1 MKAKRN
7 VVGRKIIDNS
17 FDRNLELDANENED
31 TVFVAVSPTAESSER
46 DLECGSV
53 GDNGSADE
61 KEYADAFAAIPT
73 AGPLGADF
81 DNDPTGSSAAV
92 HGRDNDGFLSVLPT
106 DGADPDLDGG
116 ADSDSDKKNEL
127 ISSFR
132 KRPDVTDSTRDEA
145 FSYLQEIARTPLLK
159 PKEEAEL
166 FKKFEDGRARVA
178 ELFEQF
184 PESILAEVRPKVN
197 KRRGTGQQSENDS
210 WWSPMNL
217 GIIVDQLRQAIEVSH
232 CPDVDG
238 TQNVKERER
247 LESLWTKL
255 QAAAQIIHD
264 AKLRIVEA
272 NLLLVASIAKQH
284 NFTKS
289 SLSFLDLMQEGSI
302 GLMKAVEKFDLKRGY
317 RFSTYATWW
326 VMQAIKRAL
335 DQQSQTIRIPCYV
348 GETRRS
354 IKQAQSNL
362 ERNLGREPEIGEIA
376 KIVDMPESRVV
387 EILQSTRGTVSL
399 DSPLSEESPDATISD
414 LLADDSQVTPEEE
427 LLGVSEKESLERVL
441 NTLAPRETLVIKLRY
456 GLTDGTEYTLAEI
469 GRQLGISRE
478 RVRQIEDEAL
488 RKLRHHTRVEYLQEL
503 L

>member
-1 MKAKRN
+1 M
-7 VVGRKIIDNS
+7 
-17 FDRNLELDANENED
+17 E
-31 TVFVAVSPTAESSER
+31 
-46 DLECGSV
+46 
-53 GDNGSADE
+53 
-61 KEYADAFAAIPT
+61 
-73 AGPLGADF
+73 
-81 DNDPTGSSAAV
+81 
-92 HGRDNDGFLSVLPT
+92 
-106 DGADPDLDGG
+106 
-116 ADSDSDKKNEL
+116 
-127 ISSFR
+127 
-132 KRPDVTDSTRDEA
+132 
-145 FSYLQEIARTPLLK
+145 
-159 PKEEAEL
+159 
-166 FKKFEDGRARVA
+166 
-178 ELFEQF
+178 
-184 PESILAEVRPKVN
+184 EVRPKVN

-217 GIIVDQLRQAIEVSH
+217 GIIVDQLRQAIKVSH

-362 ERNLGREPEIGEIA
+362 ERKSWARAGDWGNR
-376 KIVDMPESRVV
+376 
-387 EILQSTRGTVSL
+387 
-399 DSPLSEESPDATISD
+399 
-414 LLADDSQVTPEEE
+414 
-427 LLGVSEKESLERVL
+427 
-441 NTLAPRETLVIKLRY
+441 
-456 GLTDGTEYTLAEI
+456 
-469 GRQLGISRE
+469 
-478 RVRQIEDEAL
+478 
-488 RKLRHHTRVEYLQEL
+488 
-503 L
+503 